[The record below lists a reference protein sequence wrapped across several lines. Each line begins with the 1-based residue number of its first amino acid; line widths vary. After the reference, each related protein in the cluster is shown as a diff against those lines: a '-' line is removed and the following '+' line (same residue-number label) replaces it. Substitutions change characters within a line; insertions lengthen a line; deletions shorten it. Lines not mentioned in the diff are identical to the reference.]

1 MAREIAY
8 HRYDDFY
15 AATPPLVAPRFLLSI
30 VASTRGCKVL
40 VMDACK
46 AHLHA
51 TVDRLTYVDLP
62 PEARKPGM
70 CARLRRCLYGT
81 RDAPARWEAFLAAE
95 LRKMGFGQGLSSPC
109 CFYHREKE
117 LRCVVHGDDFM
128 FAGPG
133 AALAWAE
140 AAMNEQFLMKVVG
153 RLGPDAGDVSELRVL
168 NRVLRWTEGG
178 IAYEADPRHA

>member
-1 MAREIAY
+1 
-8 HRYDDFY
+8 
-15 AATPPLVAPRFLLSI
+15 
-30 VASTRGCKVL
+30 
-40 VMDACK
+40 MDARK

-51 TVDRLTYVDLP
+51 TVDRLIYVDLP

-95 LRKMGFGQGLSSPC
+95 LRKMGFVQGLSSPC

-128 FAGPG
+128 FAGPA

-168 NRVLRWTEGG
+168 NRVLRWTKEG
-178 IAYEADPRHA
+178 IAYEADPPARRDLGGRLARHEPAGYHARHGASEERRRGGGRRGRR